1 MGLYLIYL
9 IEPLWIANVQ
19 FVVIFLQA
27 AYSNNLT
34 TTNFAHI
41 SIVEKLQN
49 RNNTLEVSQANK
61 TWNLQEQFLLVLCR
75 SIYVS
80 HTCIQSSC
88 HVLKDLQKYFFRNN
102 NTCTFINWCFI
113 LKLSNVV
120 KCFPWKWRKIIIV
133 SYNEIPNHGCCLI

>member
-1 MGLYLIYL
+1 MSNLSWSFCRLLIATIWQQQILLIFQLLKNFKIEIIHWKFPRQIKHEIYKNSAYLCC
-9 IEPLWIANVQ
+9 
-19 FVVIFLQA
+19 
-27 AYSNNLT
+27 
-34 TTNFAHI
+34 
-41 SIVEKLQN
+41 VE
-49 RNNTLEVSQANK
+49 A
-61 TWNLQEQFLLVLCR
+61 
-75 SIYVS
+75 YVS

-120 KCFPWKWRKIIIV
+120 KCFPWKLRTIIIV